1 MKRLAL
7 IMLVSVMAFQA
18 NAQNDAISKY
28 FAKYMGNDDFM
39 SVNISGKMFQM
50 MSSIELD
57 NEEEQEFMNNSI
69 GKIKG
74 VKVIAAQDSVDGRGM
89 YAEALKLVEGKGY
102 EELMTVHEEDQDI
115 KFMIKEKG
123 NKIDELF
130 MVMGGKNEFGLLSIV
145 GDGIDLN
152 MLYKLSKTVGL
163 DGFQELERLGDGN

>member
-1 MKRLAL
+1 MKRLVL
-7 IMLVSVMAFQA
+7 IMIVSVMAFQV

-57 NEEEQEFMNNSI
+57 NKDEQEFMNNSI

-74 VKVIAAQDSVDGRGM
+74 VKVIAAQKDVDGDAM
-89 YAEALKLVEGKGY
+89 YKEALSLVDGKGF
-102 EELMTVHEEDQDI
+102 EELMSVKEENKNI
-115 KFMIKEKG
+115 KFLIKEKN

-163 DGFQELERLGDGN
+163 DGFNELERLGDGN

>member
-1 MKRLAL
+1 MKRLIL

-18 NAQNDAISKY
+18 NAQSDAISKY
-28 FAKYMGNDDFM
+28 FAKYMGNDEFM

-50 MSSIELD
+50 MSNIELD
-57 NEEEQEFMNNSI
+57 DEKEQEFMNNSI

-74 VKVIAAQDSVDGRGM
+74 VKVIAAQKDVDGDAM
-89 YAEALKLVEGKGY
+89 FKEALQLVEGKGY

-115 KFMIKEKG
+115 KFLIKEKG